1 MVMVVGRFLKYVGS
15 GATSLKL
22 KGRGAWAVSPDHSG
36 DEIGIGQIR
45 TSKNRFEFLE
55 HCSCV
60 QDNIFP
66 LQVAYEYILVVEGTK
81 QSSYS

>member
-1 MVMVVGRFLKYVGS
+1 MLVGWFLKYVGS

-22 KGRGAWAVSPDHSG
+22 KGRGPWAGSPDHSA
-36 DEIGIGQIR
+36 DETGIGQIR

-60 QDNIFP
+60 QDNIFT
-66 LQVAYEYILVVEGTK
+66 LQVAYEYILIVEETK